1 MKITDYKTI
10 VFDCDGVV
18 LDSNKIKTQ
27 AFFNAAI
34 SYGEIKAQEL
44 VNYHI
49 ERGGVS
55 RYKKFEWFIER
66 FGALPDIG
74 INKLLENYAEEVEK
88 GLLNCRVANGLKELR
103 KLTKNAKWLIV
114 SGGAQ
119 HEIREVF
126 NKRNIA
132 KYYESG
138 IFGSP
143 DSKDEILSREIVN
156 GNIELPA
163 LFIGDSKYDFEAAS
177 NAGLDFIF
185 LTGWSEVINK
195 EEWVD
200 DNNITSLESLESL
213 SACTQC
219 I

>member
-27 AFFNAAI
+27 AFFNSAI
-34 SYGEIKAQEL
+34 SYGEIKAREL

-66 FGALPDIG
+66 FGTLLDID
-74 INKLLENYAEEVEK
+74 INKLLESYAEEVEK

-103 KLTKNAKWLIV
+103 KLTNNAKWLIV

-163 LFIGDSKYDFEAAS
+163 LFIGDSKYDFEAAC

-185 LTGWSEVINK
+185 LTDWSEVTDK
-195 EEWVD
+195 EAWCKENSIKVKC
-200 DNNITSLESLESL
+200 NLCELLNV
-213 SACTQC
+213 
-219 I
+219 